1 MGLRKN
7 KATPDQYWII
17 KIRLKKARRNLE
29 NKKTRGKSALSIF
42 SFLTARLKV
51 FKTRMKPEYS
61 KHYRW
66 VVRKPTSQHSPNRQ
80 WICGI
85 TKIMSL
91 RLSPAQ
97 KLTLKTRIHW
107 KKPRLH

>member
-51 FKTRMKPEYS
+51 FKTRTRPGYL
-61 KHYRW
+61 KHYSV

-85 TKIMSL
+85 TKIMSW

-97 KLTLKTRIHW
+97 KLTLKTKQHY
-107 KKPRLH
+107 KKPKLN